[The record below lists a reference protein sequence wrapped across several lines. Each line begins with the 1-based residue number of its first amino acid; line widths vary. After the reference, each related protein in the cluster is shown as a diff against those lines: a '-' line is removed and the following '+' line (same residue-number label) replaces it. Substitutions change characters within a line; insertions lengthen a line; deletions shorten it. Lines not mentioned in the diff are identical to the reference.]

1 MERTRKLYRAS
12 LRRTLIL
19 FILIAYAVIAVV
31 SYFAFQEEAERLS
44 LKYVTKFAL
53 SQNELER
60 DRIRSLVNRDL
71 VLAQKLA
78 DDPEVRAWMET
89 EANTGLASAAFN
101 QLESYRSFFHDKA
114 YFVAIASSGSYW
126 ARTPATAAP
135 EKTRL
140 SPTNAADRWFYAAI
154 GNNRDYS
161 LNVDHNDMLGENR
174 VWINV
179 LVRDKSGKAIGL
191 AGCGLDLTAFLDAI
205 VSHEESGVMTAVVD
219 SKGALMAY
227 NDRSIIVHNAEA
239 KSDAEKTDIYSLID
253 AAEDR
258 ESLRSSMHAADGDGK
273 PMVVQLGFRGRHEL
287 CSISALPELGWY
299 GLVFIQSDRVLGMGD
314 FLPMGLVTLVSLLL
328 VLGVVIL
335 AISLL
340 VVKPIRKLNAAAGK
354 IAAGAYDIILSETPR
369 NEVGLLASS
378 FNIMARTVKDYIE
391 NLEDQVAA
399 RTVEL
404 RDANESLEASRARIM
419 DSISYARLI
428 QDSTSPLKA
437 DLDSA
442 LSGHFEIVK
451 QRDIVGGDFFFFRS
465 LPDGF
470 CAAVADCTGHG
481 VPGAFMTMMAKA
493 HLDRVVDSSGL
504 LPPSRI
510 LAELDRL
517 VLASLKSEAS
527 VVHLQNGLDIALC
540 IYRASSATLEF
551 AGGGLPLYVWKA
563 GELLEIPGDPVH
575 LGLSGLRREKRW
587 TDHRIDVPGTLRLY
601 LVSDGILDLP
611 GGKDGFALG
620 RSRLRALLESVSQ
633 LPFAQ
638 TGDTLLSELESYRG
652 TFPQRDDLCLVGL
665 ELGEEGKE
673 E

>member
-1 MERTRKLYRAS
+1 MGSARKVYHAS
-12 LRRTLIL
+12 LRRTVIL

-31 SYFAFQEEAERLS
+31 SYFAFLSEAERLS

-60 DRIRSLVNRDL
+60 DRILSLVNRDL

-78 DDPEVRAWMET
+78 DDPQVRAWMEA
-89 EANTGLASAAFN
+89 EQNAGLASAAFG

-126 ARTPATAAP
+126 ARTPVTAAP

-140 SPTNAADRWFYAAI
+140 SPTNVADRWFYAAI
-154 GNNRDYS
+154 GNNQDYS

-179 LVRDKSGKAIGL
+179 RVRDKSGKAIGL
-191 AGCGLDLTAFLDAI
+191 AGCGLDLTAFLNAI
-205 VSHEESGVMTAVVD
+205 ISHEESGVMTAVVEA
-219 SKGALMAY
+219 KGALMAY
-227 NDRSIIVHNAEA
+227 HDRSIIMHNAEA
-239 KSDAEKTDIYSLID
+239 KSDAAKTDVYSLIGS
-253 AAEDR
+253 AEDR
-258 ESLRSSMHAADGDGK
+258 ESLRASMHAADDNGK
-273 PMVVQLGFRGRHEL
+273 PTVVKLDFRGRQEL

-299 GLVFIQSDRVLGMGD
+299 DLVFVQADRILGVGD
-314 FLPMGLVTLVSLLL
+314 FLPMGLMTLVSLLL
-328 VLGVVIL
+328 VLAVVIL

-340 VVKPIRKLNAAAGK
+340 VIKPIRKLNAAAGK
-354 IAAGAYDIILSETPR
+354 IAAGAYDIVLPETPR
-369 NEVGLLASS
+369 NEVGLFASS
-378 FNIMARTVKDYIE
+378 FNIMARKVKDYTE
-391 NLEDQVAA
+391 SLEDQVAA

-428 QDSTSPLKA
+428 QDSTRPSKA

-451 QRDIVGGDFFFFRS
+451 QRDIVGGDFFFFRP

-493 HLDRVVDSSGL
+493 HLDRVVDSGDKLS
-504 LPPSRI
+504 PSMI
-510 LAELDRL
+510 LAELDAL

-527 VVHLQNGLDIALC
+527 VAHLQNGLDIALC
-540 IYRASSATLEF
+540 VYRKSLATLEF
-551 AGGGLPLYVWKA
+551 AGGGLPLYIWKN
-563 GELLEIPGDPVH
+563 GELSEILGDPVH

-587 TDHRIDVPGTLRLY
+587 TDHRIDVPESLRLY
-601 LVSDGILDLP
+601 LVSDGVLDLP

-620 RSRLRALLESVSQ
+620 RGRLRALLESVSL
-633 LPFAQ
+633 LPFAEA
-638 TGDTLLSELESYRG
+638 GDTLLSELESYRG
-652 TFPQRDDLCLVGL
+652 ALPQRDDLSLVGL
-665 ELGEEGKE
+665 ELGGGE
-673 E
+673 